1 MKSSRIILLISL
13 FLVAA
18 ATVTFSR
25 SILERKVFYVNATTG
40 KSGLAKFW
48 VVYLGNHE
56 VTLTRKYPGEEPQ
69 KVSGSMNFQFLSSG
83 YVEGNGYSAK
93 GKLECLPIM
102 KMKND
107 KGIFQISIDSI
118 DCIYDFGG
126 KVRTVTGE
134 TGEFVIDCEGL
145 MITPNKFLM
154 REYKMTNYYGEE
166 ILKEGSDEF
175 RLSAI
180 AFSKEGLARIPK

>member
-1 MKSSRIILLISL
+1 MKSSRILLCVSL
-13 FLVAA
+13 FLFAA
-18 ATVTFSR
+18 ATVTFGR
-25 SILERKVFYVNATTG
+25 SILERKVFYVNTVTG
-40 KSGLAKFW
+40 KSGMAKFW

-69 KVSGSMNFQFLSSG
+69 KVTGSMNLQLLSSG

-93 GKLECLPIM
+93 GKLECLPVM

-107 KGIFQISIDSI
+107 KGTTQISIDSI

-126 KVRTVTGE
+126 KVRTVKGE
-134 TGEFVIDCEGL
+134 TGEFIIDCEGL
-145 MITPNKFLM
+145 LITPTKFLM

-166 ILKEGSDEF
+166 ILKEGSDEIKV
-175 RLSAI
+175 SAI
-180 AFSKEGLARIPK
+180 AFTKEGLAGIPK